1 MQPGTLAMNSTVAPV
16 PSYSAAVAQ
25 MGDVVPMQTGWKLD
39 EDDHG
44 MSLNANTRASLMA
57 KLGQSAG
64 IEVPSMPTMQM
75 PNPSTQMLQPQAG
88 VGVPSRCFMI
98 QGMFNP
104 VEEQRLNGDGWD
116 LEIKE
121 DVSEECGKFGA
132 VEFCFVESK
141 KPGGLVFLK
150 FVNQEAAEKAAMSLN
165 GRFFAGNQ
173 IHVRYLTPNE
183 FEGMCA

>member
-1 MQPGTLAMNSTVAPV
+1 M
-16 PSYSAAVAQ
+16 
-25 MGDVVPMQTGWKLD
+25 
-39 EDDHG
+39 
-44 MSLNANTRASLMA
+44 
-57 KLGQSAG
+57 
-64 IEVPSMPTMQM
+64 
-75 PNPSTQMLQPQAG
+75 
-88 VGVPSRCFMI
+88 
-98 QGMFNP
+98 
-104 VEEQRLNGDGWD
+104 
-116 LEIKE
+116 EIKE